1 MSVRA
6 EVNTLSRRH
15 DCTERSKRTRTWPN
29 TLGIEI
35 SPCVASLSSTHLT
48 LVAKLF
54 AAPPA
59 CTLLRAF
66 HISNFTTSPCH
77 YSIPSLAQDVH
88 ISTRRFEANGTCA
101 LFATSTMSAF
111 ESAIDDS
118 FDPAPQLVRDTEGRD
133 DDLFD
138 NAYQGPREGH
148 WEVTSSI
155 GSFIDDRCPTTYDY
169 GHRSCTNGRGA
180 LIDEGLAKKLMQ
192 ATIEEKR
199 VTALTKDK
207 TPTSLTSH
215 RAKQSSTPL
224 EVKSPKP
231 FFVPALRNRSYDP
244 VMPDVAAVANDTTA
258 SPKANSAK
266 VYSKSN
272 GNAESPAAAS
282 HHTLPPAVAGTSA
295 ASDNPGPSPS
305 TGRTINILGKN
316 GEVAFVNLPSLPK
329 TYPRASSSFTPD
341 AADKL
346 DSRSEPHSRDHKQT
360 HSPSPRSG
368 ISVKGSIIPAVS
380 DRIGERRAQ
389 MEHDQWATTSP
400 ANGNLRPTS
409 SPVMSGALSATSWKS
424 ASAARSN
431 GQSCK
436 DSGVAMG
443 GMSAVVSKAGSGKT
457 VSTKPGSAISQ
468 GVFSFAQRVA
478 NTPSAPS
485 KRPEAVQ
492 AAPVQQPFEEIGMG
506 VTTGFPAQK
515 QASERSNRTAAHQS
529 FRSQRESQR
538 TVGSNVT
545 STEAAR
551 QSVGSQKD
559 SQHIVS
565 SNMHSSQPA
574 QEYSRQVSTQSNYK
588 PPTVHSVSSSSS
600 SRQASTHAHHKP
612 PMARSA
618 SSSSSITHTFGG
630 FHQDGFVQQ
639 ANTQLAPHNYG
650 QGSVDKCQSRSGSHG
665 DKKSASSNVS
675 VCDRVSPVCPSHSPI
690 SPFASS
696 PHLVPATEPQ
706 TNFAGDGWISPHP
719 LSVAST
725 DVGAAPQPA
734 VHLSADSLGHRATLT
749 YDEWRA
755 QRDAAGSVAGSFAG
769 SRVPSAV
776 ELQTV
781 PPAVYNYPPPADY
794 AGSYHQKTVQPLRAR
809 SHAGHHLRRD
819 SEHDHWISGTD
830 VAGHTALVHDRRLS
844 FSAHASV
851 HSHVR
856 SLSTRHKNAA
866 YNGSAQR
873 SPSVRSQAAGRD
885 LPAQHDGSA
894 PNSGRMQ
901 EEGYTVGLTPS
912 ELANYQNQLSSTIS
926 RYSSQLSQVQQDQA
940 PPHPDYDVWNSAQSH
955 TSGHAASQRSTSA
968 HAFPS
973 NLSYPRETTQ
983 LAMPWDRASS
993 HAGTPTAL
1001 SSHARSQRVGLA
1013 RGSHKT
1019 SSDHGHGSVHL
1030 VPLLDGNN
1038 SQVSVVSQSR
1048 IDVPQSQVTYGDAE
1062 WQDLEN
1068 AEDGHGKFQSRQ
1080 DYRMW

>member
-1 MSVRA
+1 MHYYDDVTVWSDQSGL
-6 EVNTLSRRH
+6 E
-15 DCTERSKRTRTWPN
+15 
-29 TLGIEI
+29 LGI
-35 SPCVASLSSTHLT
+35 SPCVALLSSTHLT

-54 AAPPA
+54 AAPPP

-66 HISNFTTSPCH
+66 DISNLTTSHCH

-88 ISTRRFEANGTCA
+88 ISTRRFNANGTCA

-118 FDPAPQLVRDTEGRD
+118 FDPAPQLVRDTEGQD

-169 GHRSCTNGRGA
+169 GHRSRTNGRGA

-199 VTALTKDK
+199 VTALAKDK
-207 TPTSLTSH
+207 TPARVTSH

-224 EVKSPKP
+224 EVKSPKS
-231 FFVPALRNRSYDP
+231 FFVPALRNRSYNP
-244 VMPDVAAVANDTTA
+244 VMPDVAAVANDTAA

-266 VYSKSN
+266 VHSKSN
-272 GNAESPAAAS
+272 SNAESPAAAS
-282 HHTLPPAVAGTSA
+282 HHTSPSA
-295 ASDNPGPSPS
+295 AFGKSTASDNPDPSPS
-305 TGRTINILGKN
+305 TGRTIRILGKN

-329 TYPRASSSFTPD
+329 TYPRTSSSVTPA
-341 AADKL
+341 AADK
-346 DSRSEPHSRDHKQT
+346 SNNMSEPHSRDHKHT

-380 DRIGERRAQ
+380 DRIGEKRTQ

-400 ANGNLRPTS
+400 ANGSLQPTF
-409 SPVMSGALSATSWKS
+409 SPVMSGALPATSWKS
-424 ASAARSN
+424 ASATRSN

-436 DSGVAMG
+436 DSGVATG

-457 VSTKPGSAISQ
+457 VSAKPGSAISQ

-478 NTPSAPS
+478 NTPSTPS
-485 KRPEAVQ
+485 KRPEAVH

-515 QASERSNRTAAHQS
+515 RASERSNCKAANQS
-529 FRSQRESQR
+529 FGSQRESQR
-538 TVGSNVT
+538 RVGSNAP
-545 STEAAR
+545 SEEAGR
-551 QSVGSQKD
+551 QLFGSQKG
-559 SQHIVS
+559 SQRIVS
-565 SNMHSSQPA
+565 SNVHSAQLA
-574 QEYSRQVSTQSNYK
+574 QERSRQVSIQSNYK

-600 SRQASTHAHHKP
+600 SRQASTHPNYKP
-612 PMARSA
+612 PTARSA
-618 SSSSSITHTFGG
+618 SRSSSITHTFGG

-639 ANTQLAPHNYG
+639 ANTHVAPHN
-650 QGSVDKCQSRSGSHG
+650 QKQSSVSQHQSRSAS
-665 DKKSASSNVS
+665 DENKKGTSSNVS
-675 VCDRVSPVCPSHSPI
+675 VGDRVSPVCPSHSPI
-690 SPFASS
+690 SPLASS

-725 DVGAAPQPA
+725 DIGAAPQPA

-794 AGSYHQKTVQPLRAR
+794 VGSYHQKTVQPHRTR

-819 SEHDHWISGTD
+819 NEHDHWISGTD
-830 VAGHTALVHDRRLS
+830 VAGHAALVHDRRLS

-856 SLSTRHKNAA
+856 SLSARHKNSA
-866 YNGSAQR
+866 YNGSARR
-873 SPSVRSQAAGRD
+873 SPSVRSQTAGRD

-894 PNSGRMQ
+894 LSSGRMQ
-901 EEGYTVGLTPS
+901 DEGYTVGLTPS
-912 ELANYQNQLSSTIS
+912 ELTNYQDQLSSTIS

-940 PPHPDYDVWNSAQSH
+940 PPHPDYNVWNSAQSH
-955 TSGHAASQRSTSA
+955 TSGRVASHRSTSA
-968 HAFPS
+968 HAFPP

-1001 SSHARSQRVGLA
+1001 SSHARSQRAGSA

-1019 SSDHGHGSVHL
+1019 PSAHGHGIVHL

-1038 SQVSVVSQSR
+1038 SQVSVLSQSR